1 MSYRCIY
8 VRKADKINLRDNNLV
23 VTNNEREVLVPLEDI
38 ALILIE
44 DQHSVITVKLIASL
58 SSYYI
63 GLIICNEK
71 YMPTSITLP
80 LYMHYKQLKVFYM
93 QLDTKKPFNSQ
104 LWYKIIKQK
113 IENQKKIIHSTTKDE
128 YTIMKLNECEKDLK
142 SNDKTNRE
150 GLAAKYFFAGLYGN
164 SFNRNQNSDDEINA
178 ALNYG
183 YTILM
188 ANMSRL
194 LAMYGF
200 NTTIGIHHC
209 SKTNNF
215 NLSCDLMEP
224 FRPIVDYVVY
234 QNLKE
239 LSYPLTREI
248 KKELLE
254 ILVRP
259 IRINNKIYRIQ
270 YAMEEMILSYIKA
283 LESGNSN
290 VLLLPS
296 IVNEDIYNDEE
307 DIL

>member
-8 VRKADKINLRDNNLV
+8 VRKADKINLKDNNLAV
-23 VTNNEREVLVPLEDI
+23 SNDGREVLVPLEDI

-44 DQHSVITVKLIASL
+44 DQRSAITVKLIASL

-93 QLDTKKPFNSQ
+93 QLETKKPFNSQ
-104 LWYKIIKQK
+104 LWYKLVKQK
-113 IENQKKIIHSTTKDE
+113 IENQRKVITMTTKDD
-128 YTIMKLNECEKDLK
+128 YTILKLTECEKDLK

-150 GLAAKYFFAGLYGN
+150 GLAAKFFFSGLYGN
-164 SFNRNQNSDDEINA
+164 AFNRNQNADDEINA

-200 NTTIGIHHC
+200 NTIIGIHHC

-224 FRPIVDYVVY
+224 FRPIVDLIVY
-234 QNLKE
+234 QNLKK
-239 LSYPLTREI
+239 LSYPLTKEI

-254 ILVRP
+254 ILVKP
-259 IRINNKIYRIQ
+259 IRINNKTYRIQ
-270 YAMEEMILSYIKA
+270 HAMEEMILSYIKA
-283 LESGNSN
+283 LENENSN
-290 VLLLPS
+290 FLLLPT
-296 IVNEDIYNDEE
+296 IVSEDTSYDEE